1 MHSIE
6 EYQDIITQAIEKIK
20 FENSP
25 SELYDPIQYTM
36 NLGGKRLRP
45 TLCLLAAE
53 MFDASIDD
61 AIHAA
66 IAIEIFHNFT
76 LIHDDIM
83 DEAPIRRGKPSVY
96 RKWNENIAILSGDAM
111 MALAYQF
118 LVKSKPGCI
127 YDIIEVFN
135 KFAIEVCE
143 GQQFDLNFETV
154 DNLPLA
160 DYINM
165 IRLKTSVLIAGS
177 LKIGAIL
184 GKASPEDAENLYHL
198 GEKIGIAFQIKDDY
212 LDVFSQEDKF
222 GKLTGGDILT
232 NKKTFL
238 FLKAYELAD
247 KKTTEKLD
255 HYFNNPLNLSDK
267 EKIKAIKNIYCQLK
281 VKEET
286 EKAMQAYYQEALL
299 YLDKIS
305 LPLEKK
311 TVIVKLAD
319 RLMIRDI

>member
-83 DEAPIRRGKPSVY
+83 DDAPIRRGKPSVY

-118 LVKSKPGCI
+118 LVKSKPSCI

-143 GQQFDLNFETV
+143 GQQFDLNFETI

-184 GKASPEDAENLYHL
+184 GKASQQDAENLYRL

-212 LDVFSQEDKF
+212 LDVFSQEEKF
-222 GKLTGGDILT
+222 GKQTGGDILT

-238 FLKAYELAD
+238 YLKAYELAD
-247 KKTTEKLD
+247 EETTKKLNF
-255 HYFNNPLNLSDK
+255 YFNPK
-267 EKIKAIKNIYCQLK
+267 EQHEDSVKIEAVKTIYCQLK
-281 VKEET
+281 VKKES
-286 EKAMQAYYQEALL
+286 EKAMQSYYQEALQ

-305 LPLEKK
+305 LPIEKK
-311 TVIVKLAD
+311 SEIKKLAE
-319 RLMIRDI
+319 RLMVRDI